1 MEIYGI
7 KFVGLSPENGH
18 KLLLTVA
25 FIVAVTLLRWLLRGI
40 TRLVVRGSPE
50 ARRGRFWTQQGIRIL
65 SAVLLVVGIVSIWLD
80 DPRRLTTAAGLVTAG
95 LAFAL
100 QKVITA
106 LAGYFVILR
115 GETFTV
121 GDRITMGGVRG
132 DVIALGFLQTT
143 IMEMGQPAPVDES
156 KPARWVH
163 SRQFTGRIVTV
174 SNSQIFDEPVY
185 NYTRDFPYLWDEI
198 HIPIT
203 YQADRKRA
211 EEILLAATIKHAITP
226 EKISEDAVQRMERL
240 YELSRLDLEPRIYWR
255 MTDNWLELAVRFL
268 AETHGVRAL
277 KDAIYREI
285 LTGFDAAKI
294 GIASATYD
302 IVGFPPI
309 EIRRIRPK
317 DNAL

>member
-1 MEIYGI
+1 MEFYGI
-7 KFVGLSPENGH
+7 KFVGLNADNGR

-25 FIVAVTLLRWLLRGI
+25 FILAVMLFRWLLRGAA
-40 TRLVVRGSPE
+40 RLFVRGSEE
-50 ARRGRFWTQQGIRIL
+50 ARRERFWTHQGISLL
-65 SAVLLVVGIVSIWLD
+65 SALLMVLGVASIWLD
-80 DPRRLTTAAGLVTAG
+80 DPKRLTTAAGLVTAG

-106 LAGYFVILR
+106 MAGYFVILR
-115 GETFTV
+115 GNTFTV

-132 DVIALGFLQTT
+132 DVVALGFLQTT

-198 HIPIT
+198 HIPVS
-203 YQADRKRA
+203 YQADRARA
-211 EEILLAATIKHAITP
+211 EEIILAATKKHALSE
-226 EKISEDAVQRMERL
+226 EKIGGAAVRRLEQR
-240 YELSRLDLEPRIYWR
+240 YEVRPLDLEPRVYWR
-255 MTDNWLELAVRFL
+255 LTDNWLELAVRFV
-268 AETHGVRAL
+268 AETHGVRTL
-277 KDAIYREI
+277 KDAISREI
-285 LTGFDAAKI
+285 IAGLDAAKI
-294 GIASATYD
+294 EIASATYD

-309 EIRRIRPK
+309 EIRRGPARER
-317 DNAL
+317 

>member
-7 KFVGLSPENGH
+7 KFVGLNADNGR
-18 KLLLTVA
+18 KVLLTVA
-25 FIVAVTLLRWLLRGI
+25 FILAVILLRWLLRGV
-40 TRLVVRGSPE
+40 TRLFVRGTPE
-50 ARRGRFWTQQGIRIL
+50 ARRERFWTHQGISLL
-65 SAVLLVVGIVSIWLD
+65 SAILMVLGVVSIWLD
-80 DPRRLTTAAGLVTAG
+80 DPKRLTTAAGLVTAG

-106 LAGYFVILR
+106 MAGYFVILR
-115 GETFTV
+115 GNTFTV

-132 DVIALGFLQTT
+132 DVVALGFLQTT

-156 KPARWVH
+156 QPAHWVH

-198 HIPIT
+198 HIPIS
-203 YQADRKRA
+203 YQADRARA
-211 EEILLAATIKHAITP
+211 EEIMLAATKKHALTE
-226 EKISEDAVQRMERL
+226 EKIGDAAVRRL
-240 YELSRLDLEPRIYWR
+240 QKRYEVSPLDLEPRVYWR
-255 MTDNWLELAVRFL
+255 LTDNWLELAVRFV
-268 AETHGVRAL
+268 AETHGVRTL
-277 KDAIYREI
+277 KDAISREI
-285 LTGFDAAKI
+285 IAGLDAAKI

-309 EIRRIRPK
+309 EIRRGPARER
-317 DNAL
+317 